1 MTMKSLYRS
10 AIVYLVMGLGAGLFY
25 REFTR
30 ANEFPEGQFTQLG
43 VAHTHLLALGF
54 MMFLIFLVVEKV
66 FAVSRNKKLFNSFFW
81 FYNVGVVLTVGML
94 IWHGSLTVLGEE
106 STAMIAGIAGIGHIL
121 ITIGLVLF
129 VVALGRALNE
139 PANPAAATPVSA

>member
-1 MTMKSLYRS
+1 MKSLYRA
-10 AIVYLVMGLGAGLFY
+10 AIFYLVMGLAAGLFY

-30 ANEFPEGQFTQLG
+30 ANDFPEGQFTQLG

-54 MMFLIFLVVEKV
+54 MMFLIFLVVDKV
-66 FAVSRNKKLFNSFFW
+66 FGVSRNKKLFNSFFW
-81 FYNVGVVLTVGML
+81 FYNIGVVLTVGML

-106 STAMIAGIAGIGHIL
+106 STAMIVGIAGIGHIL

-129 VVALGRALNE
+129 VVALGRALKE
-139 PANPAAATPVSA
+139 PANSSTPAPVSA

>member
-1 MTMKSLYRS
+1 MQSLYRA
-10 AIVYLVMGLGAGLFY
+10 AIFYLVMGLSAGVFY

-30 ANEFPEGQFTQLG
+30 ANDFPEGQFTQLG

-54 MMFLIFLVVEKV
+54 MMFLIFLVVDKV
-66 FAVSRNKKLFNSFFW
+66 FAVSRNTKLFNSFFW
-81 FYNVGVVLTVGML
+81 FYNIGVVLTVGML

-139 PANPAAATPVSA
+139 PANPAATTPVSA

>member
-1 MTMKSLYRS
+1 MTMKSLYRA
-10 AIVYLVMGLGAGLFY
+10 AIFYLVMGLGAGLFY

-54 MMFLIFLVVEKV
+54 MMFLIFLVVEKAFV
-66 FAVSRNKKLFNSFFW
+66 VSHNKKLFNSFFW
-81 FYNVGVVLTVGML
+81 FYNIGVVLTVGML

-139 PANPAAATPVSA
+139 PANPAATTPVSA